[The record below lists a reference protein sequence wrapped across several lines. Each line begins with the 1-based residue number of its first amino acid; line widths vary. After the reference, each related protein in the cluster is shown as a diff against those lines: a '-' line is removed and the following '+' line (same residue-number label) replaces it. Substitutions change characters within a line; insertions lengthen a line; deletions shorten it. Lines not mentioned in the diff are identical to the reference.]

1 MNGSLRTKFERG
13 VEFERGQKFEA
24 PRVTFLYGGLKFE
37 APRVTFL
44 YGTGYELN
52 GELSYGTDLG
62 LKV

>member
-1 MNGSLRTKFERG
+1 MSLNGELSLNGSLRIIFERG

-24 PRVTFLYGGLKFE
+24 PRG
-37 APRVTFL
+37 TFL